1 MAYVISDSCV
11 SCGTCAGE
19 QSLQVLLSTRSMQI
33 VVLIVV
39 HVLVFAQLEQSLRA
53 NHIIK
58 RNEELSLKPR
68 RQLFFDYRKRGI
80 TWLH

>member
-1 MAYVISDSCV
+1 M
-11 SCGTCAGE
+11 
-19 QSLQVLLSTRSMQI
+19 LLSTRSMQI

>member
-1 MAYVISDSCV
+1 
-11 SCGTCAGE
+11 
-19 QSLQVLLSTRSMQI
+19 MQI